1 LTAVALALGASLFWG
16 LADFG
21 AGIASRR
28 VAVVLVLAISQAAA
42 LAFVVAVVLATGQ
55 DPPSAAQFAWGALA
69 GSIGVVALASF
80 YRAMQIG
87 AIGIVGPISASQA
100 IVPLTYGLARGERP
114 STLQGIGVGLAVVGV
129 IAASIDRHPE
139 TKAARVGA
147 GVWLA
152 LLAAAGFGVSVIAL
166 SKAAAGGWAWAPL
179 SMRAAAAP
187 LCIIAVLVLRPS
199 LTRVRAA
206 IPLLVAV
213 GILDTAGVMFFGLA
227 STRGLLSIVAVLAT
241 LYPVVLVVLAR
252 VVLNEKIARHQLLGV
267 VVALAGVALISAG

>member
-1 LTAVALALGASLFWG
+1 MLLALGASLSWG

-28 VAVVLVLAISQAAA
+28 VAVALVLAVSQVAA
-42 LAFVVAVVLATGQ
+42 LAFIVLVVLATGQ
-55 DPPSAAQFAWGALA
+55 DPPSAAQFGWGMLA
-69 GSIGVVALASF
+69 GAIGVVGLASF

-100 IVPLTYGLARGERP
+100 VVPLTYGLARGERP
-114 STLQGIGVGLAVVGV
+114 SALQAAGVALAVVGV

-139 TKAARVGA
+139 SRVTRIGA
-147 GVWLA
+147 GVGFA
-152 LLAAAGFGVSVIAL
+152 LLAALGFGCSVIAL

-187 LCIIAVLVLRPS
+187 ICVAGVFLLRPA
-199 LTRVRAA
+199 LGNLRATV
-206 IPLLVAV
+206 PLLLAV
-213 GILDTAGVMFFGLA
+213 GVVDTLGVIFFGLA

-252 VVLNEKIARHQLLGV
+252 LVLKERIAPHQLAGV
-267 VVALAGVALISAG
+267 VVALVGVGLISAG